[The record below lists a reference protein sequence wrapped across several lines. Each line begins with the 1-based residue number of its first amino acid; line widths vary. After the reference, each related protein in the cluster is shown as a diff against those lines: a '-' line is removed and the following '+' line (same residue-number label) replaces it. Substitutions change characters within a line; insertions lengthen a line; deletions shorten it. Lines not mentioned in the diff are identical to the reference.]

1 LRFADWDGNTTL
13 QDVMGQK
20 VRVIAEAAI
29 KTQPKKKKSGFFS
42 M

>member
-1 LRFADWDGNTTL
+1 MLTTALCPLVL

-42 M
+42 